1 MALDD
6 QVGLNLAVA
15 VLETS
20 TQDPRTDPF
29 DVLAL
34 AWLVVSQQYLTMA
47 GAGSARTA
55 ERKRHL
61 AHLERLTAFT
71 RSVDPDPMIET
82 LQHDGDWRAA
92 VQHVRRVLDD
102 FEH

>member
-20 TQDPRTDPF
+20 TEDPRTDPF
-29 DVLAL
+29 DVLAV
-34 AWLVVSQQYLTMA
+34 AWLVLSQQYLTMA

-61 AHLERLTAFT
+61 EHLERVTAFT
-71 RSVDPDPMIET
+71 RSVDPDPVMDVPR
-82 LQHDGDWRAA
+82 DGNWLAA
-92 VQHVRRVLDD
+92 VKHIRRVLDD
-102 FEH
+102 LAY